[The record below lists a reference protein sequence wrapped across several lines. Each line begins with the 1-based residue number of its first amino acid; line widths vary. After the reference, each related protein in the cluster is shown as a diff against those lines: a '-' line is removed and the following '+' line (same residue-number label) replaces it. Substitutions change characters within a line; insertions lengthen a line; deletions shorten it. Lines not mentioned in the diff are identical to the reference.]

1 MRTCIKCGKQRGEIE
16 RTFALVDVAKY
27 NYNTARGSQQ
37 ETKCKFIGFRNYS
50 VCADCASS
58 YAKSKQG
65 FFGYLSFSVV
75 TLFSSIFMICGIAVA
90 LYSLFAK
97 TNENI
102 FLSFGVG
109 CGGLALCVWLGC
121 FFITAAKVK
130 KARNISSYALAE
142 KYAGEL
148 IHSCLA
154 VKSGYEC
161 TLPERSSPGDSA
173 GRVYIEATIDN
184 MMMDIKSMAFK
195 FNIPE
200 IAAQQIKEHFIGEIG
215 CCRQPPMRS
224 ASYGARRDG
233 CKGLSPLRN

>member
-1 MRTCIKCGKQRGEIE
+1 MGTCIKCGKQCGEIE

-27 NYNTARGSQQ
+27 NYNTARGTQI

-50 VCADCASS
+50 VCSNCASS

-75 TLFSSIFMICGIAVA
+75 TLFSSIFMICGIAIA

-102 FLSFGVG
+102 YLSFGVG
-109 CGGLALCVWLGC
+109 CGGLVLCAWLVC

-130 KARNISSYALAE
+130 KARNISSNALTG

-154 VKSGYEC
+154 AKSEYEC
-161 TLPERSSPGDSA
+161 TLPKGSSPGDSA
-173 GRVYIEATIDN
+173 WRAYIEATIDN
-184 MMMDIKSMAFK
+184 MIMDIRPMAFK

-200 IAAQQIKEHFIGEIG
+200 IAARQIKEHFVGEIG
-215 CCRQPPMRS
+215 SCRQMR
-224 ASYGARRDG
+224 R
-233 CKGLSPLRN
+233 